1 VPVRSYRSGAN
12 VACFPVNRLLTD
24 LLDPGAV
31 RQAVTGARYVFHLAY
46 GASGG
51 DAARVTVEGT
61 KNVVEAA
68 IAAGAES
75 LVVVSTATV
84 FGHPK
89 TDRPIDE
96 TFPYRSAL
104 GDYGE
109 SKTAAEKYALQR
121 AKTSGA
127 TRISV
132 IDPAAIYG
140 PTGYLFT
147 EFPARATAAGEF
159 AWIEEGRGKFNYTF
173 VSNVVD
179 ALLLAAANPTAH
191 GERFIISDGVCT
203 MRQFLS
209 GLLGSA
215 ADSLA
220 SYTRAEL
227 LENERRRQAT
237 WRDLARGLMNEE
249 VMRAVNGIPWL
260 AAPKRLVE
268 RRLAGAYSRMQ
279 VARSKTRTAAAS
291 AVAAEKKS
299 EPPPVWLADIFGP
312 IEIEYSSA
320 KARQVLQWVPVT
332 PLESGLAV
340 SREWLRS
347 IGIAL

>member
-1 VPVRSYRSGAN
+1 VDRR
-12 VACFPVNRLLTD
+12 LTD
-24 LLDPGAV
+24 LLDPAAV
-31 RQAVTGARYVFHLAY
+31 KEAISGARYVFHLAY
-46 GASGG
+46 GAGG
-51 DAARVTVEGT
+51 SDATRVTIDGT

-68 IAAGAES
+68 IAGGVES

-84 FGHPK
+84 FGHPP
-89 TDRPIDE
+89 TDRLIDE
-96 TFPYRSAL
+96 TFPYRRAL

-121 AKTSGA
+121 AKTSGT

-132 IDPAAIYG
+132 INPAAIYG
-140 PTGYLFT
+140 PAGYLFT

-173 VSNVVD
+173 VETVVD
-179 ALLLAAANPTAH
+179 ALLLAAASPAAQ
-191 GERFIISDGVCT
+191 GQRFIISDGVCT

-215 ADSLA
+215 ADSLP

-227 LENERRRQAT
+227 LESERRRQAT
-237 WRDLARGLMNEE
+237 WRDLVRGLLNEE

-268 RRLAGAYSRMQ
+268 RRLAGTYSRMQ
-279 VARSKTRTAAAS
+279 IARSQMRTAAPA
-291 AVAAEKKS
+291 AVASEKQS
-299 EPPPVWLADIFGP
+299 EPPPAWLADIFGP

-320 KARQVLQWVPVT
+320 QARQVLQWVPLT
-332 PLESGLAV
+332 SLESGLAA

-347 IGIAL
+347 TGIAPSAGPEKKGIAT